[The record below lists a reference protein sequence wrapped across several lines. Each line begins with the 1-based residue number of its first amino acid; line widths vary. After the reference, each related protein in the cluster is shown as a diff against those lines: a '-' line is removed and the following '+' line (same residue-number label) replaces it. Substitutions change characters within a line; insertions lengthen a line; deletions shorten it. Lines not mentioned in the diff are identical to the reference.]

1 MARRLI
7 GLDVG
12 TNAVTIAEVTPGTP
26 PRLDMFAQ
34 VALPREAMHEGEV
47 ADEAAVTDAV
57 ARLRTEVGLKKA
69 SVRVGIASPRVV
81 VRQVE
86 MPVMTRQELAS
97 ALHFQ
102 AADLI
107 PISIEDAVLDFAIL
121 GTNEAGSH
129 PDDGGEPTMQVLLAA
144 AQEATIM
151 RLVSAV
157 EAGGLQVA
165 AVDLIPLALTRALAR
180 PVPAMASAAAGGGLA
195 LADDGFGAEG
205 IVSFGG
211 GVTAIA
217 VHEGGVPRFV
227 RVLGSGGRELTDAI
241 AHDLDVP
248 VETAEALKR
257 AVTAPN
263 HDEMV
268 ARARTAIDRPLSVLL
283 DEVRSSIDYYRNQPG
298 AARLLRVVATG
309 GSAQM
314 PGLPER
320 LAALVGVPVEPA
332 YMHDLIRIGDIG
344 FAPDE
349 LPRLEPYLPAAVG
362 LALGGANVGT
372 VVDLLPRTRRSTS
385 KTRPRI
391 NPKIAAP
398 IAAAIVVFGGLT
410 YLERSKASSAKAKQ
424 AEVETRSQKLKN
436 QLGHVLQGSAPSGQS
451 AGLQAQAASVLGT
464 DIGWTQALDDL
475 RVSLPSGVWLTT
487 LQAQHTLAQP
497 IASGSRATGAIPS
510 SSSGGTGSS
519 SAGEKAAT
527 SGSSSSSS
535 SSSSSASTGAGAT
548 TGVAGAAPAGGGTC
562 TSYQGALTGPV
573 AMSGIAKDVPA
584 LAAFLDNLA
593 IAGDA
598 KNPTVTGVTLATAQK
613 AKFGDADVIT
623 FTVNATLASGARS
636 DRLQTFFEGALCK

>member
-1 MARRLI
+1 
-7 GLDVG
+7 
-12 TNAVTIAEVTPGTP
+12 
-26 PRLDMFAQ
+26 
-34 VALPREAMHEGEV
+34 
-47 ADEAAVTDAV
+47 
-57 ARLRTEVGLKKA
+57 
-69 SVRVGIASPRVV
+69 

-86 MPVMTRQELAS
+86 MPVMTREELAS
-97 ALHFQ
+97 ALRFQ

-121 GTNEAGSH
+121 GTNEPGSH

-180 PVPAMASAAAGGGLA
+180 PVPALAAAPSGGGVA
-195 LADDGFGAEG
+195 LADDGVGAEG

-257 AVTAPN
+257 AIAAPSHDDTVTQ
-263 HDEMV
+263 
-268 ARARTAIDRPLSVLL
+268 ARTAMDRPLSILL

-298 AARLLRVVATG
+298 SARLLRVVATG
-309 GSAQM
+309 GSAQL

-362 LALGGANVGT
+362 LALGGAGVGT
-372 VVDLLPRTRRSTS
+372 VVDLLPRTRRTS
-385 KTRPRI
+385 AKPRPRI
-391 NPKIAAP
+391 NPKIVAPVAAG
-398 IAAAIVVFGGLT
+398 ILLLGGLT
-410 YLERSKASSAKAKQ
+410 YMARSNASSEKAKQ
-424 AEVETRSQKLKN
+424 TEVETKAQKLKN
-436 QLGHVLQGSAPSGQS
+436 QLGHLLQGATPTGQN
-451 AGLQAQAASVLGT
+451 ANLQGQAATVLGT
-464 DIGWTQALDDL
+464 DIGWTKVLSDL
-475 RVSLPSGVWLTT
+475 HTALPSGVWLTT
-487 LQAQHTLAQP
+487 LQAQHALAQP
-497 IASGSRATGAIPS
+497 IGGGKSSAGGTTASGAGGASSAAGATGSPS
-510 SSSGGTGSS
+510 ANNSSAGGSS
-519 SAGEKAAT
+519 ST
-527 SGSSSSSS
+527 P
-535 SSSSSASTGAGAT
+535 SASTGAGAG
-548 TGVAGAAPAGGGTC
+548 TGTAGAGLATPVAGGTC
-562 TSYQGALTGPV
+562 ASYQGALTGPV
-573 AMSGIAKDVPA
+573 TMSGIATNVPA
-584 LAAFLDNLA
+584 LAAFLDKLA
-593 IAGDA
+593 LAGDA
-598 KNPTVTGVTLATAQK
+598 KNPDVTGVALATAQQ
-613 AKFGDADVIT
+613 ANFGDQDVLT
-623 FTVNATLASGARS
+623 FTVNATLAAGARS
-636 DRLQTFFEGALCK
+636 DRLQSFFEGALCK